1 MKFYATLI
9 LSLIF
14 SLILYSQD
22 TNLTEDMTNYINAS
36 NETVQIDRIS
46 ISLEDALMM
55 AFDYDKTL
63 KQAEYDVRI
72 AQVQKDASFS
82 DLFLPSLSISGG
94 LNLAESQE
102 YSVNDVN
109 TGVYSSPDTWS
120 ASATLSKTLFTG
132 FRNWNTDRARDIN
145 LQMKKDVY
153 YDERLNVDLN
163 TKLNFYNTFVA
174 QENYRVYLQQ
184 QLNYSNRMRET
195 YLKYRNGQVSEYE
208 YLNAKVQYESS
219 KPQVITLS
227 NQYQSL
233 KLTFIRQI
241 GLTNVADDVD
251 LVGSIL
257 DATNI
262 ALPDIPYNDL
272 LTIIM
277 NNNIELKNMSSN
289 LEMLEYNRR
298 VARSYL
304 WPTLSANANVGI
316 TTVDRIKMENGTF
329 KKNREGEFNWGVGFS
344 LNYAL
349 DSLLPFSSTA
359 KGAEEIELSIR
370 QMEVS
375 YEQLRDTIEINSRD
389 LISTARSQAANL
401 ESQAENARTAA
412 YALQMAQ
419 RQYRGGTISTLE
431 VNDAEVT
438 YLNAQLAYL
447 QAIYEY
453 FSSTLQIL
461 KLLGA

>member
-1 MKFYATLI
+1 MKFYATLV
-9 LSLIF
+9 LSLLVLSF
-14 SLILYSQD
+14 VLYSQD
-22 TNLTEDMTNYINAS
+22 AVQEDEIAANN
-36 NETVQIDRIS
+36 RIT
-46 ISLEDALMM
+46 ITLEDALNM
-55 AFDYDKTL
+55 AFDNDKTL

-82 DLFLPSLSISGG
+82 DLFMPSLSISGG
-94 LNLAESQE
+94 LNLAESKE
-102 YSVNDVN
+102 YSMNDLN
-109 TGVYSSPDTWS
+109 TGIYSSPDTWS

-145 LQMKKDVY
+145 LKMQKDIY
-153 YDERLNVDLN
+153 YDEMKNVDLN

-184 QLNYSNRMRET
+184 QLNYSNRMREA
-195 YLKYRNGQVSEYE
+195 YIKYRNGQVSEYE
-208 YLNAKVQYESS
+208 YLNAKVQYETT

-241 GLTNVADDVD
+241 GITNVADDVD

-262 ALPDIPYNDL
+262 TLPDIPYDDL

-289 LEMLEYNRR
+289 LEMLEYNRK

-304 WPTLSANANVGI
+304 WPTLSANANVGV
-316 TTVDRIKMENGTF
+316 TSVDKIKMNS
-329 KKNREGEFNWGVGFS
+329 NREFYKDRTGEFSWGVGFS

-375 YEQLRDTIEINSRD
+375 YEQLRDTIEVSSRD
-389 LISTARSQAANL
+389 LIATAKSQAVNL
-401 ESQAENARTAA
+401 QSQAENAKTAA

-419 RQYRGGTISTLE
+419 RQYRGGTLSTLE

-453 FSSTLQIL
+453 FSSTLQVL

>member
-1 MKFYATLI
+1 MRFYATLF

-14 SLILYSQD
+14 SFALYSQEAD
-22 TNLTEDMTNYINAS
+22 TNTINTADKIAI
-36 NETVQIDRIS
+36 T
-46 ISLEDALMM
+46 LEDALTI
-55 AFDYDKTL
+55 AFDNDKTL
-63 KQAEYDVRI
+63 KQAEYNVRI

-82 DLFLPSLSISGG
+82 DLFMPSLSISGG
-94 LNLAESQE
+94 LNLSESQE
-102 YSVNDVN
+102 YNVNNVP

-120 ASATLSKTLFTG
+120 ASASLSKTLFTG
-132 FRNWNTDRARDIN
+132 FRNWNTDKARDVN
-145 LQMKKDVY
+145 LQMQKDIY
-153 YDERLNVDLN
+153 YDEKKNVDLN

-184 QLNYSNRMRET
+184 QMNYSNRMRET
-195 YLKYRNGQVSEYE
+195 YIKYRNGQVSEYE
-208 YLNAKVQYESS
+208 YLNAKVQYETT
-219 KPQVITLS
+219 KPQVVTLS

-241 GLTNVADDVD
+241 GLTNAADDVD
-251 LVGSIL
+251 LIGSIL

-262 ALPDIPYNDL
+262 TLPDMAYDDL

-304 WPTLSANANVGI
+304 WPTLSASANVGV
-316 TTVDRIKMENGTF
+316 TTVDKVKMENGTF
-329 KKNREGEFNWGVGFS
+329 TKNRGGEFNWGVGFS

-359 KGAEEIELSIR
+359 KGAEEIELSIK

-375 YEQLRDTIEINSRD
+375 YEQLRDTIEVSSRD
-389 LISTARSQAANL
+389 LISTARSQALNL
-401 ESQAENARTAA
+401 QSQAENARTAA

-419 RQYRGGTISTLE
+419 RQYRGGTISMLE
-431 VNDAEVT
+431 VNDAEVV

-453 FSSTLQIL
+453 FSSTLQVL

>member
-1 MKFYATLI
+1 MRFYSTLF

-14 SLILYSQD
+14 SFALYSQEAD
-22 TNLTEDMTNYINAS
+22 TNTINTAAETNKIAI
-36 NETVQIDRIS
+36 T
-46 ISLEDALMM
+46 LEDALTI
-55 AFDYDKTL
+55 AFDNDKTL
-63 KQAEYDVRI
+63 KQAEYNVRI

-82 DLFLPSLSISGG
+82 DLFMPSLSISGG
-94 LNLAESQE
+94 LNLSESQE
-102 YSVNDVN
+102 YTVNN
-109 TGVYSSPDTWS
+109 MSTGVYSSPDTWS
-120 ASATLSKTLFTG
+120 ASASLSKTLFTG
-132 FRNWNTDRARDIN
+132 FRNWNTDRARDVN
-145 LQMKKDVY
+145 LQMQKDIY
-153 YDERLNVDLN
+153 YDEKKNVDLN

-184 QLNYSNRMRET
+184 QMNYSNRMRET
-195 YLKYRNGQVSEYE
+195 YIKYRNGQVSEYE
-208 YLNAKVQYESS
+208 YLNAKVQYETT
-219 KPQVITLS
+219 KPQVVTLS

-241 GLTNVADDVD
+241 GLTNAADEVD

-262 ALPDIPYNDL
+262 TLPDMEYDDL

-289 LEMLEYNRR
+289 LEMLEYNRK

-304 WPTLSANANVGI
+304 WPTLSASANVGV
-316 TTVDRIKMENGTF
+316 TTVDKVKMENGTF
-329 KKNREGEFNWGVGFS
+329 TKNRGGEFNWGVGFS

-359 KGAEEIELSIR
+359 KGAEEIELSIK

-375 YEQLRDTIEINSRD
+375 YDQLRDTIEVSSRD
-389 LISTARSQAANL
+389 LISTARSQALNL
-401 ESQAENARTAA
+401 QSQAENARTAA

-419 RQYRGGTISTLE
+419 RQYRGGTISMLE
-431 VNDAEVT
+431 VNDAEVV

-453 FSSTLQIL
+453 FSSTLQVL

>member
-1 MKFYATLI
+1 MRFYSTLF

-14 SLILYSQD
+14 SFALYSQEAD
-22 TNLTEDMTNYINAS
+22 TNTLDTAAETNKIAI
-36 NETVQIDRIS
+36 T
-46 ISLEDALMM
+46 LEDALTI
-55 AFDYDKTL
+55 AFDNDKTL

-82 DLFLPSLSISGG
+82 DLFMPSLSISGG
-94 LNLAESQE
+94 LNLSESKE
-102 YSVNDVN
+102 YTMNNMS

-120 ASATLSKTLFTG
+120 ASASLSKTLFTG
-132 FRNWNTDRARDIN
+132 FRNWNTDRARDVN
-145 LQMKKDVY
+145 LQMQKDIY
-153 YDERLNVDLN
+153 YDEKKNVDLN

-184 QLNYSNRMRET
+184 QMNYSNRMRET
-195 YLKYRNGQVSEYE
+195 YIKYRNGQVSEYE
-208 YLNAKVQYESS
+208 YLNAKVQYETT
-219 KPQVITLS
+219 KPQVVTLS

-241 GLTNVADDVD
+241 GLTNAADEVD

-262 ALPDIPYNDL
+262 TLPDIAYDDL

-289 LEMLEYNRR
+289 LEMLEYNRK

-304 WPTLSANANVGI
+304 WPTLSASANVGV
-316 TTVDRIKMENGTF
+316 TTVDKVKMENGTF
-329 KKNREGEFNWGVGFS
+329 TKNRGGEFNWGVGFS

-359 KGAEEIELSIR
+359 KGAEEIELSIK

-375 YEQLRDTIEINSRD
+375 YDQLRDTIEVSSRD
-389 LISTARSQAANL
+389 LISTARSQALNL
-401 ESQAENARTAA
+401 QSQAENARTAA

-419 RQYRGGTISTLE
+419 RQYRGGTISMLE
-431 VNDAEVT
+431 VNDAEVV

-453 FSSTLQIL
+453 FSSTLQVL

>member
-1 MKFYATLI
+1 MRFYATLF

-14 SLILYSQD
+14 SFALYSQEAD
-22 TNLTEDMTNYINAS
+22 TNTINTADKIAI
-36 NETVQIDRIS
+36 T
-46 ISLEDALMM
+46 LEDALTI
-55 AFDYDKTL
+55 AFDNDKTL
-63 KQAEYDVRI
+63 KQAEYNVRI
-72 AQVQKDASFS
+72 AQVQKYASFS
-82 DLFLPSLSISGG
+82 DLFMPSLSISGG
-94 LNLAESQE
+94 LNLSESQE
-102 YSVNDVN
+102 YNVNNVP

-120 ASATLSKTLFTG
+120 ASASLSKTLFTG
-132 FRNWNTDRARDIN
+132 FRNWNTDKARDVN
-145 LQMKKDVY
+145 LQMQKDIY
-153 YDERLNVDLN
+153 YDEKKNVDLN

-184 QLNYSNRMRET
+184 QMNYSNRMRET
-195 YLKYRNGQVSEYE
+195 YIKYRNGQVSEYE
-208 YLNAKVQYESS
+208 YLNAKVQYETT
-219 KPQVITLS
+219 KPQVVTLS

-241 GLTNVADDVD
+241 GLTNAADDVD
-251 LVGSIL
+251 LIGSIL

-262 ALPDIPYNDL
+262 TLPDMAYDDL

-304 WPTLSANANVGI
+304 WPTLSASANVGV
-316 TTVDRIKMENGTF
+316 TTVDKVKMENGTF
-329 KKNREGEFNWGVGFS
+329 TKNRGGEFNWGVGFS

-359 KGAEEIELSIR
+359 KGAEEIELSIK

-375 YEQLRDTIEINSRD
+375 YEQLRDTIEVSSRD
-389 LISTARSQAANL
+389 LISTARSQALNL
-401 ESQAENARTAA
+401 QSQAENARTAA

-419 RQYRGGTISTLE
+419 RQYRGGTISMLE
-431 VNDAEVT
+431 VNDAEVV

-453 FSSTLQIL
+453 FSSTLQVL

>member
-1 MKFYATLI
+1 M
-9 LSLIF
+9 
-14 SLILYSQD
+14 
-22 TNLTEDMTNYINAS
+22 
-36 NETVQIDRIS
+36 
-46 ISLEDALMM
+46 
-55 AFDYDKTL
+55 
-63 KQAEYDVRI
+63 
-72 AQVQKDASFS
+72 
-82 DLFLPSLSISGG
+82 
-94 LNLAESQE
+94 NLAQSKE
-102 YSVNDVN
+102 YEINNVS
-109 TGVYSSPDTWS
+109 TGVYTSPDTWS

-132 FRNWNTDRARDIN
+132 FRNWNTDRARDVN
-145 LQMKKDVY
+145 LQMKKDTY

-184 QLNYSNRMRET
+184 QLNYSNRMRES
-195 YLKYRNGQVSEYE
+195 YIKYRNGQVSEYE
-208 YLNAKVQYESS
+208 YLNAKVQYETT

-241 GLTNVADDVD
+241 GLTNVADEVD
-251 LVGSIL
+251 LVGNIL

-262 ALPDIPYNDL
+262 ALPDMAYDDL
-272 LTIIM
+272 LTVIM
-277 NNNIELKNMSSN
+277 NNNIELKNMASN
-289 LEMLEYNRR
+289 LEMLEYNRK

-316 TTVDRIKMENGTF
+316 STVDKIKMENGTF
-329 KKNREGEFNWGVGFS
+329 KKNRQGEFNWGVGFS
-344 LNYAL
+344 LNYSL

-359 KGAEEIELSIR
+359 KNAEEIELSIK

-375 YEQLRDTIEINSRD
+375 YDELRDTIEINSRD
-389 LISTARSQAANL
+389 LISTARSQAVNL
-401 ESQAENARTAA
+401 QSQAENARTAA

-431 VNDAEVT
+431 LNDAEIT

-447 QAIYEY
+447 QAIYDY

>member
-1 MKFYATLI
+1 MRFYATLV
-9 LSLIF
+9 LSLLF
-14 SLILYSQD
+14 SFVLYSQD
-22 TNLTEDMTNYINAS
+22 TNLAQEEAVTNN
-36 NETVQIDRIS
+36 RIS
-46 ISLEDALMM
+46 ITLEDALNI
-55 AFDYDKTL
+55 ALDNDKTL
-63 KQAEYDVRI
+63 KQAEYNVRI

-82 DLFLPSLSISGG
+82 DLFMPSLSISGG
-94 LNLAESQE
+94 LNLSESQE
-102 YSVNDVN
+102 YTINDVG
-109 TGVYSSPDTWS
+109 TGIYTSPDSWS

-132 FRNWNTDRARDIN
+132 FRNWNTDRARDVN
-145 LQMKKDVY
+145 LKMQKEIY
-153 YDERLNVDLN
+153 YDEMKNVDLN

-184 QLNYSNRMRET
+184 QMNYSNRMRET
-195 YLKYRNGQVSEYE
+195 YVKYRNGQVSEYE
-208 YLNAKVQYESS
+208 YLNAKVQYEST
-219 KPQVITLS
+219 KPQVVTLS

-241 GLTNVADDVD
+241 GITNSSDDVD
-251 LVGSIL
+251 LIGSIL

-262 ALPDIPYNDL
+262 TLPDMPYDDL

-289 LEMLEYNRR
+289 LEMLEYNRK

-304 WPTLSANANVGI
+304 WPTFSANANVGI
-316 TTVDRIKMENGTF
+316 STVDKIKMNN
-329 KKNREGEFNWGVGFS
+329 NREFYKDRTGEFNWGVGFS
-344 LNYAL
+344 LSYAL

-370 QMEVS
+370 QMEVN
-375 YEQLRDTIEINSRD
+375 YEQLRDTIEVSSRD
-389 LISTARSQAANL
+389 LISTAKSQALNL
-401 ESQAENARTAA
+401 QSQAENARTAA

-419 RQYRGGTISTLE
+419 RQYRGGTLSMLE

-453 FSSTLQIL
+453 FSSTLQVL

>member
-1 MKFYATLI
+1 MRFYATLF

-14 SLILYSQD
+14 SLALYCQEAD
-22 TNLTEDMTNYINAS
+22 TNTIDTTNK
-36 NETVQIDRIS
+36 IS
-46 ISLEDALMM
+46 ITLEDALTI
-55 AFDYDKTL
+55 AFDNDKTL

-82 DLFLPSLSISGG
+82 DLFMPSLSVSGSLNIS
-94 LNLAESQE
+94 EPQE
-102 YSVNDVN
+102 IANIY
-109 TGVYSSPDTWS
+109 TGIKTSPDTWS

-145 LQMKKDVY
+145 LQMQKDIY
-153 YDERLNVDLN
+153 YDEKKNVDLN

-184 QLNYSNRMRET
+184 QMNYSNRMRET
-195 YLKYRNGQVSEYE
+195 YIKYRNGQVSEYE
-208 YLNAKVQYESS
+208 YLNAKVQYETT
-219 KPQVITLS
+219 KPQVVTLS

-241 GLTNVADDVD
+241 GLTNAADDVD

-262 ALPDIPYNDL
+262 TLPDMAYDDL

-304 WPTLSANANVGI
+304 WPTLSASANVSI
-316 TTVDRIKMENGTF
+316 MTEDQVKNENNNFIKRRGSRF
-329 KKNREGEFNWGVGFS
+329 DWGVGLS
-344 LNYAL
+344 LSYAL

-359 KGAEEIELSIR
+359 KGAEEIELSIK

-375 YEQLRDTIEINSRD
+375 YEQLRDTIEVSSRD
-389 LISTARSQAANL
+389 LISTARSQALNL
-401 ESQAENARTAA
+401 QSQAENARTAA

-419 RQYRGGTISTLE
+419 RQYRGGTISMLE
-431 VNDAEVT
+431 VNDAEVV

-453 FSSTLQIL
+453 FSSTLQVL

>member
-1 MKFYATLI
+1 MKFYATLV
-9 LSLIF
+9 LSLLVLSF
-14 SLILYSQD
+14 VLYSQD
-22 TNLTEDMTNYINAS
+22 TVQEDEIAANN
-36 NETVQIDRIS
+36 RIT
-46 ISLEDALMM
+46 ITLEDALSM
-55 AFDYDKTL
+55 AFDNDKTL

-82 DLFLPSLSISGG
+82 DLFMPSLSISGG
-94 LNLAESQE
+94 LNLAESKE
-102 YSVNDVN
+102 YSMNDLN
-109 TGVYSSPDTWS
+109 TGIYSSPDTWS

-132 FRNWNTDRARDIN
+132 FRNWNTDRARDVN
-145 LQMKKDVY
+145 LKMQKDIY
-153 YDERLNVDLN
+153 YDEMKNVDLN

-184 QLNYSNRMRET
+184 QLNYSNRMREA
-195 YLKYRNGQVSEYE
+195 YIKYRNGQVSEYE
-208 YLNAKVQYESS
+208 YLNAKVQYETT

-233 KLTFIRQI
+233 KSTFIRQI
-241 GLTNVADDVD
+241 GITNVADDVD

-262 ALPDIPYNDL
+262 TLPDIPYDDL

-289 LEMLEYNRR
+289 LEMLEYNRK

-304 WPTLSANANVGI
+304 WPTLSANANVGV
-316 TTVDRIKMENGTF
+316 TSVDKIKMNS
-329 KKNREGEFNWGVGFS
+329 NREFYKDRTGEFSWGVGFS

-375 YEQLRDTIEINSRD
+375 YEQLRDTIEVSSRD
-389 LISTARSQAANL
+389 LIATAKSQAVNL
-401 ESQAENARTAA
+401 QSQAENAKTAA

-419 RQYRGGTISTLE
+419 RQYRGGTLSTLE

-453 FSSTLQIL
+453 FSSTLQVL

>member
-1 MKFYATLI
+1 MKFYATLV
-9 LSLIF
+9 LSLLVLSF
-14 SLILYSQD
+14 VLYSQD
-22 TNLTEDMTNYINAS
+22 AVQEDEIAANN
-36 NETVQIDRIS
+36 RIT
-46 ISLEDALMM
+46 ITLEDALNM
-55 AFDYDKTL
+55 AFDNDKTL

-82 DLFLPSLSISGG
+82 DLFMPSLSISGG
-94 LNLAESQE
+94 LNLAESKE
-102 YSVNDVN
+102 YSMNDLN
-109 TGVYSSPDTWS
+109 TGIYSSPDTWS

-132 FRNWNTDRARDIN
+132 FRNWNTDRARDVN
-145 LQMKKDVY
+145 LKMQKDIY
-153 YDERLNVDLN
+153 YDEMKNVDLN

-184 QLNYSNRMRET
+184 QLNYSNRMREA
-195 YLKYRNGQVSEYE
+195 YIKYRNGQVSEYE
-208 YLNAKVQYESS
+208 YLNAKVQYETT

-241 GLTNVADDVD
+241 GITNVADDVD

-262 ALPDIPYNDL
+262 TLPDIPYDDL

-289 LEMLEYNRR
+289 LEMLEYNRK

-304 WPTLSANANVGI
+304 WPTLSANANVGV
-316 TTVDRIKMENGTF
+316 TSVDKIKMNS
-329 KKNREGEFNWGVGFS
+329 NREFYKDRTGEFSWGVGFS

-375 YEQLRDTIEINSRD
+375 YEQLRDTIEVSSRD
-389 LISTARSQAANL
+389 LIATAKSQAVNL
-401 ESQAENARTAA
+401 QSQAENAKTAA

-419 RQYRGGTISTLE
+419 RQYRGGTLSTLE

-453 FSSTLQIL
+453 FSSTLQVL

>member
-1 MKFYATLI
+1 MKFYATLV
-9 LSLIF
+9 LSLLVF
-14 SLILYSQD
+14 SFVLYSQEEEIAE
-22 TNLTEDMTNYINAS
+22 NNK
-36 NETVQIDRIS
+36 IS
-46 ISLEDALMM
+46 ITLEDALNM
-55 AFDYDKTL
+55 AFDNDKTL
-63 KQAEYDVRI
+63 KQAEYNVRI
-72 AQVQKDASFS
+72 AQVQKDASFA
-82 DLFLPSLSISGG
+82 DLFMPSLSVSGG
-94 LNLAESQE
+94 LNIAESKE
-102 YSVNDVN
+102 YSINDVN
-109 TGVYSSPDTWS
+109 TGIYSSPDTWS

-132 FRNWNTDRARDIN
+132 FRNWNTDRA
-145 LQMKKDVY
+145 KDVNLKMQKDIY
-153 YDERLNVDLN
+153 YDEMKNVDLN

-195 YLKYRNGQVSEYE
+195 YIKYRNGQVSEYE
-208 YLNAKVQYESS
+208 YLNAKVQYETT
-219 KPQVITLS
+219 KPQVATLS

-241 GLTNVADDVD
+241 GITNVADDVD

-262 ALPDIPYNDL
+262 ALPDMPYDDL

-277 NNNIELKNMSSN
+277 NNNIELKNMSRN
-289 LEMLEYNRR
+289 LEMLEYNRK

-316 TTVDRIKMENGTF
+316 TTVDKIKLNS
-329 KKNREGEFNWGVGFS
+329 NREFYKDRSGEFSWGVGFS

-370 QMEVS
+370 QMEVN
-375 YEQLRDTIEINSRD
+375 YEQLRDSIEVSSRD
-389 LISTARSQAANL
+389 LIATAKSQALNL
-401 ESQAENARTAA
+401 ESQAENAKTAA

-419 RQYRGGTISTLE
+419 RQYRGGTLSMLE

-453 FSSTLQIL
+453 FSSTLQVL

>member
-1 MKFYATLI
+1 MRFYSTLF

-14 SLILYSQD
+14 SFALYSQEAD
-22 TNLTEDMTNYINAS
+22 TNTINTAAETNKIAI
-36 NETVQIDRIS
+36 T
-46 ISLEDALMM
+46 LEDALTI
-55 AFDYDKTL
+55 AFDNDKTL

-82 DLFLPSLSISGG
+82 DLFMPSLSISGG
-94 LNLAESQE
+94 LNLSESKE
-102 YSVNDVN
+102 YTMNNMS

-120 ASATLSKTLFTG
+120 ASASLSKTLFTG
-132 FRNWNTDRARDIN
+132 FRNWNTDKARDVN
-145 LQMKKDVY
+145 LQMQKDIY
-153 YDERLNVDLN
+153 YDEKKNVDLN

-184 QLNYSNRMRET
+184 QMNYSNRMRET
-195 YLKYRNGQVSEYE
+195 YIKYRNGQVSEYE
-208 YLNAKVQYESS
+208 YLNAKVQYETT

-241 GLTNVADDVD
+241 GLTNAADEVD

-262 ALPDIPYNDL
+262 TLPDMEYDDL

-289 LEMLEYNRR
+289 LEMLEYNRK

-304 WPTLSANANVGI
+304 WPTLSASANVGV
-316 TTVDRIKMENGTF
+316 TTVDKVKMENGTF
-329 KKNREGEFNWGVGFS
+329 TKNRGGEFNWGVGFS

-359 KGAEEIELSIR
+359 KGAEEIELSIK

-375 YEQLRDTIEINSRD
+375 YDQLRDTIEVSSRD
-389 LISTARSQAANL
+389 LISTARSQALNL
-401 ESQAENARTAA
+401 QSQAENARTAA

-419 RQYRGGTISTLE
+419 RQYRGGTISMLE
-431 VNDAEVT
+431 VNDAEVV

-453 FSSTLQIL
+453 FSSTLQVL

>member
-1 MKFYATLI
+1 MKIYATLI
-9 LSLIF
+9 LSFIL
-14 SLILYSQD
+14 SLALYSQD
-22 TNLTEDMTNYINAS
+22 TNLAETMQEEAIVTNNKIAI
-36 NETVQIDRIS
+36 T
-46 ISLEDALMM
+46 LEDALTM
-55 AFDYDKTL
+55 AFDNDKTL

-82 DLFLPSLSISGG
+82 DLFMPSLSVSGG
-94 LNLAESQE
+94 LNLAESKE
-102 YSVNDVN
+102 ITFNN
-109 TGVYSSPDTWS
+109 AATGLKTSPDTWS

-132 FRNWNTDRARDIN
+132 FRNWNTDKARAVN
-145 LQMKKDVY
+145 LQMQKDIYYDKKKD
-153 YDERLNVDLN
+153 VDLN

-184 QLNYSNRMRET
+184 QLNYSNRMRES
-195 YLKYRNGQVSEYE
+195 YIKYRNGQVSEYE
-208 YLNAKVQYESS
+208 YLNAKVQYETT
-219 KPQVITLS
+219 KPQVVTLS

-233 KLTFIRQI
+233 KLSFIRQI
-241 GLTNVADDVD
+241 GLTNVADEVD

-262 ALPDIPYNDL
+262 TLPDMPYDDL

-277 NNNIELKNMSSN
+277 NNNIELKSMSSN
-289 LEMLEYNRR
+289 LEMLEYNRK

-304 WPTLSANANVGI
+304 WPTLSASANVGV
-316 TTVDRIKMENGTF
+316 TTVDKIKMQNNTF
-329 KKNREGEFNWGVGFS
+329 SKNRSGEFNWGVGVS

-375 YEQLRDTIEINSRD
+375 YEELRDTIEVNSRD
-389 LISTARSQAANL
+389 LISTAKSQALNL
-401 ESQAENARTAA
+401 QSQAENARTAA

-431 VNDAEVT
+431 VSDAEVT

-453 FSSTLQIL
+453 FSSTLQVL

>member
-1 MKFYATLI
+1 
-9 LSLIF
+9 
-14 SLILYSQD
+14 
-22 TNLTEDMTNYINAS
+22 
-36 NETVQIDRIS
+36 
-46 ISLEDALMM
+46 
-55 AFDYDKTL
+55 

-82 DLFLPSLSISGG
+82 DLFMPSLTISGG
-94 LNLAESQE
+94 LDLSESKE
-102 YSVNDVN
+102 YSISNRN

-120 ASATLSKTLFTG
+120 ASASLSKTLFTG
-132 FRNWNTDRARDIN
+132 FKNWNTDRARDVN
-145 LQMKKDVY
+145 LKMKKDTY
-153 YDERLNVDLN
+153 YDEMLNVDLD

-184 QLNYSNRMRET
+184 QLNYSNRMREA
-195 YLKYRNGQVSEYE
+195 YIKYRNGQVSEYE
-208 YLNAKVQYESS
+208 YLNAKVQYETT

-241 GLTNVADDVD
+241 GLTNIADDVD
-251 LVGSIL
+251 LVGNIL

-262 ALPDIPYNDL
+262 ALPDMAYDDL

-277 NNNIELKNMSSN
+277 NNNIELKNMASN
-289 LEMLEYNRR
+289 LEMLEYNRK

-304 WPTLSANANVGI
+304 WPTLSASANVGI
-316 TTVDRIKMENGTF
+316 TTVDKVKMENGTF
-329 KKNREGEFNWGVGFS
+329 TKNRVGEFSWGVGFS
-344 LNYAL
+344 LSYSLN
-349 DSLLPFSSTA
+349 SLLPFSSTA
-359 KGAEEIELSIR
+359 KAAEEIELSIK

-375 YEQLRDTIEINSRD
+375 YDELRDTIEISSRD
-389 LISTARSQAANL
+389 LISTARSQAVNL
-401 ESQAENARTAA
+401 QSQAENARTAA

-431 VNDAEVT
+431 LSDAEIT

-447 QAIYEY
+447 QAIYDY

>member
-1 MKFYATLI
+1 MRFYSTLF

-14 SLILYSQD
+14 SFALYSQEAD
-22 TNLTEDMTNYINAS
+22 TNTLDTAAETNKIAI
-36 NETVQIDRIS
+36 T
-46 ISLEDALMM
+46 LEDALTI
-55 AFDYDKTL
+55 AFDNDKTL
-63 KQAEYDVRI
+63 KQAEYNVRI

-82 DLFLPSLSISGG
+82 DLFMPSLSISGG
-94 LNLAESQE
+94 LNLSESKE
-102 YSVNDVN
+102 YTVNN
-109 TGVYSSPDTWS
+109 MSTGVYSSPDTWS
-120 ASATLSKTLFTG
+120 ASASLSKTLFTG
-132 FRNWNTDRARDIN
+132 FRNWNTDRARDVN
-145 LQMKKDVY
+145 LQMQKDIY
-153 YDERLNVDLN
+153 YDEKKNVDLN

-184 QLNYSNRMRET
+184 QMNYSNRMRET
-195 YLKYRNGQVSEYE
+195 YIKYRNGQVSEYE
-208 YLNAKVQYESS
+208 YLNAKVQYETT
-219 KPQVITLS
+219 KPQVVTLS

-241 GLTNVADDVD
+241 GLTNAADEVD

-262 ALPDIPYNDL
+262 TLPDIAYDDL

-289 LEMLEYNRR
+289 LEMLEYNRK

-304 WPTLSANANVGI
+304 WPTLSASANVGV
-316 TTVDRIKMENGTF
+316 TTVDKVKMENGTF
-329 KKNREGEFNWGVGFS
+329 TKNRGGEFNWGVGFS

-359 KGAEEIELSIR
+359 KGAEEIELSIK

-375 YEQLRDTIEINSRD
+375 YDQLRDTIEVSSRD
-389 LISTARSQAANL
+389 LISTARSQALNL
-401 ESQAENARTAA
+401 QSQAENARTAA

-419 RQYRGGTISTLE
+419 RQYRGGTISMLE
-431 VNDAEVT
+431 VNDAEVV

-453 FSSTLQIL
+453 FSSTLQVL

>member
-1 MKFYATLI
+1 MKFYATLV
-9 LSLIF
+9 LSLLVF
-14 SLILYSQD
+14 SFILYSQD
-22 TNLTEDMTNYINAS
+22 TVQEEEIVTNN
-36 NETVQIDRIS
+36 RIT
-46 ISLEDALMM
+46 ITLEDALNM
-55 AFDYDKTL
+55 AFDNDKTL

-82 DLFLPSLSISGG
+82 DLFMPSLSISGG
-94 LNLAESQE
+94 LNLAESKE
-102 YSVNDVN
+102 YSINEVN
-109 TGVYSSPDTWS
+109 TGIYSSPDTWS

-132 FRNWNTDRARDIN
+132 FRNWNTDRARDVN
-145 LQMKKDVY
+145 LKMQKDIY
-153 YDERLNVDLN
+153 YDERKNVDLN

-184 QLNYSNRMRET
+184 QLNYSNRMREA
-195 YLKYRNGQVSEYE
+195 YIKYRNGQVSEYE
-208 YLNAKVQYESS
+208 YLNAKVQYETT
-219 KPQVITLS
+219 KPQVVTLS

-241 GLTNVADDVD
+241 GITNVADDVD

-262 ALPDIPYNDL
+262 TLPDIPYDDL

-289 LEMLEYNRR
+289 LEMLEYNRK

-304 WPTLSANANVGI
+304 WPTLSANANVGV
-316 TTVDRIKMENGTF
+316 TSVDKIKMNS
-329 KKNREGEFNWGVGFS
+329 NREFYKDRTGEFSWGVGFS

-375 YEQLRDTIEINSRD
+375 YEQLRDTIEVSSRD
-389 LISTARSQAANL
+389 LIATAKSQAVNL
-401 ESQAENARTAA
+401 QSQAENAKTAA

-419 RQYRGGTISTLE
+419 RQYRGGTLSTLE

-453 FSSTLQIL
+453 FSSTLQVL

>member
-1 MKFYATLI
+1 MRFYVTLVLI
-9 LSLIF
+9 LILNMS
-14 SLILYSQD
+14 LYSQD
-22 TNLTEDMTNYINAS
+22 TNLTDNIT
-36 NETVQIDRIS
+36 NETKIS
-46 ISLEDALMM
+46 ITLEDALNM
-55 AFDYDKTL
+55 ALDASKTL

-82 DLFLPSLSISGG
+82 DLFMPSLTISGG

-102 YSVNDVN
+102 YEVNSIP
-109 TGVYSSPDTWS
+109 TGVYTSPDTWS
-120 ASATLSKTLFTG
+120 ASAALSKTLFTG
-132 FRNWNTDRARDIN
+132 FRNWNTDRARDVN
-145 LQMKKDVY
+145 LKMKKDTY

-184 QLNYSNRMRET
+184 QLNYSNRMREA
-195 YLKYRNGQVSEYE
+195 YIKYRNGQVSEYE
-208 YLNAKVQYESS
+208 YLNAKVQYETT

-241 GLTNVADDVD
+241 GLTNIADDVD
-251 LVGSIL
+251 LVGNIL

-262 ALPDIPYNDL
+262 ALPDMSYDDL

-277 NNNIELKNMSSN
+277 NNNIELKNMASN
-289 LEMLEYNRR
+289 LEMLEYNRK

-304 WPTLSANANVGI
+304 WPTLSASANVGI
-316 TTVDRIKMENGTF
+316 TTVDKVKMENGTF
-329 KKNREGEFNWGVGFS
+329 KKNRAGEFNWGVGFS
-344 LNYAL
+344 LSYSL

-359 KGAEEIELSIR
+359 KGAEEIELSIK

-375 YEQLRDTIEINSRD
+375 YDELRDTIEISSRD
-389 LISTARSQAANL
+389 LISTARSQAVNL
-401 ESQAENARTAA
+401 QSQAENARTAA

-431 VNDAEVT
+431 LSDAEIT

-447 QAIYEY
+447 QAIYDY

>member
-1 MKFYATLI
+1 MRFYSTLF

-14 SLILYSQD
+14 SLALYSQEAD
-22 TNLTEDMTNYINAS
+22 TNTLNTAAETNKIAI
-36 NETVQIDRIS
+36 T
-46 ISLEDALMM
+46 LEDALTI
-55 AFDYDKTL
+55 AFDNDKTL

-82 DLFLPSLSISGG
+82 DLFMPSLSISGG
-94 LNLAESQE
+94 LNLSESKE
-102 YSVNDVN
+102 YSVNN
-109 TGVYSSPDTWS
+109 MSTGVYSSPDTWS
-120 ASATLSKTLFTG
+120 AGATLSKTLFTG

-145 LQMKKDVY
+145 LQMQKDIY
-153 YDERLNVDLN
+153 YDEKKNVDLN

-184 QLNYSNRMRET
+184 QMNYSNRMRET
-195 YLKYRNGQVSEYE
+195 YVKYRNGQVSEYE
-208 YLNAKVQYESS
+208 YLNAKVQYETT
-219 KPQVITLS
+219 KPQVVTLS

-241 GLTNVADDVD
+241 GLTNAADEVD

-262 ALPDIPYNDL
+262 TLPDMAYDDL

-304 WPTLSANANVGI
+304 WPTLSASANVGV
-316 TTVDRIKMENGTF
+316 TTVDKVKMENGTF
-329 KKNREGEFNWGVGFS
+329 TKNRGGEFNWGVGFS

-359 KGAEEIELSIR
+359 KGAEEIELSIK
-370 QMEVS
+370 QMEVN
-375 YEQLRDTIEINSRD
+375 YEQLRDTIEVSSRD
-389 LISTARSQAANL
+389 LISTARSQALNL
-401 ESQAENARTAA
+401 QSQAENARTAA

-419 RQYRGGTISTLE
+419 RQYRGGTISMLE
-431 VNDAEVT
+431 VNDAEVV

-453 FSSTLQIL
+453 FSSTLQVL

>member
-1 MKFYATLI
+1 MRFYSTLF

-14 SLILYSQD
+14 SFALYSQEAD
-22 TNLTEDMTNYINAS
+22 TNTLDTAAETNKIAI
-36 NETVQIDRIS
+36 T
-46 ISLEDALMM
+46 LEDALTI
-55 AFDYDKTL
+55 AFDNDKTL

-82 DLFLPSLSISGG
+82 DLFMPSLSISGG
-94 LNLAESQE
+94 LNLSESQE
-102 YSVNDVN
+102 YTVNN
-109 TGVYSSPDTWS
+109 MSTGVYSSPDTWS
-120 ASATLSKTLFTG
+120 ASASLSKTLFTG

-145 LQMKKDVY
+145 LQMQKDIY
-153 YDERLNVDLN
+153 YDEKKNVDLN

-184 QLNYSNRMRET
+184 QMNYSNRMRET
-195 YLKYRNGQVSEYE
+195 YIKYRNGQVSEYE
-208 YLNAKVQYESS
+208 YLNAKVQYETT
-219 KPQVITLS
+219 KPQVVTLS

-241 GLTNVADDVD
+241 GLTNAADEVD

-262 ALPDIPYNDL
+262 TLPDIAYDDL

-289 LEMLEYNRR
+289 LEMLEYNRK

-304 WPTLSANANVGI
+304 WPTLSASANVGV
-316 TTVDRIKMENGTF
+316 TTVDKVKMENGTF
-329 KKNREGEFNWGVGFS
+329 TKNRGGEFNWGVGFS

-359 KGAEEIELSIR
+359 KGAEEIELSIK

-375 YEQLRDTIEINSRD
+375 YDQLRDTIEVSSRD
-389 LISTARSQAANL
+389 LISTARSQALNL
-401 ESQAENARTAA
+401 QSQAENARTAA

-419 RQYRGGTISTLE
+419 RQYRGGTISMLE
-431 VNDAEVT
+431 VNDAEVV

-453 FSSTLQIL
+453 FSSTLQVL

>member
-1 MKFYATLI
+1 MKFYSRLIFGLI
-9 LSLIF
+9 LSFNLSF
-14 SLILYSQD
+14 NLSLHSQD
-22 TNLTEDMTNYINAS
+22 TNFTEYINRT
-36 NETVQIDRIS
+36 NDKIS
-46 ISLEDALMM
+46 ITLEDALII

-82 DLFLPSLSISGG
+82 DLFLPSLTISGG
-94 LNLAESQE
+94 LNLSEPRE
-102 YSVNDVN
+102 YSINN
-109 TGVYSSPDTWS
+109 TSTGIYSSPDTWNAS
-120 ASATLSKTLFTG
+120 ASLSKTLFTG

-145 LQMKKDVY
+145 LQMKKDIY

-174 QENYRVYLQQ
+174 QENYKVYLQQ

-208 YLNAKVQYESS
+208 YLNSKVQYEST

-241 GLTNVADDVD
+241 GLTNVGDEVD

-262 ALPDIPYNDL
+262 SLPDIPFNDL

-277 NNNIELKNMSSN
+277 NNNIELKSMGSN
-289 LEMLEYNRR
+289 LKMLEYNRK

-316 TTVDRIKMENGTF
+316 TTIDKIKMENGTF

-370 QMEVS
+370 QMEIN
-375 YEQLRDTIEINSRD
+375 YEQLRDIIEINSRD
-389 LISTARSQAANL
+389 LISTAKSQALNL

-431 VNDAEVT
+431 VNDAEIT

>member
-1 MKFYATLI
+1 MRFYSTLF

-14 SLILYSQD
+14 SFALYSQEAD
-22 TNLTEDMTNYINAS
+22 TNTINTAAETNKIAI
-36 NETVQIDRIS
+36 T
-46 ISLEDALMM
+46 LEDALTI
-55 AFDYDKTL
+55 AFDNDKTL

-82 DLFLPSLSISGG
+82 DLFMPSLSISGG
-94 LNLAESQE
+94 LNLSESQE
-102 YSVNDVN
+102 YTVNN
-109 TGVYSSPDTWS
+109 MSTGVYSSPDTWS
-120 ASATLSKTLFTG
+120 ASASLSKTLFTG
-132 FRNWNTDRARDIN
+132 FRNWNTDRARDVN
-145 LQMKKDVY
+145 LQMQKDIY
-153 YDERLNVDLN
+153 YDEKKNVDLN

-184 QLNYSNRMRET
+184 QMNYSNRMRET
-195 YLKYRNGQVSEYE
+195 YIKYRNGQVSEYE
-208 YLNAKVQYESS
+208 YLNAKVQYETT
-219 KPQVITLS
+219 KPQVVTLS

-241 GLTNVADDVD
+241 GLTNAADEVD

-262 ALPDIPYNDL
+262 TLPDMEYDDL

-289 LEMLEYNRR
+289 LEMLEYNRK

-304 WPTLSANANVGI
+304 WPTLSASANVGV
-316 TTVDRIKMENGTF
+316 TTVDKVKMENGTF
-329 KKNREGEFNWGVGFS
+329 TKNRGGEFNWGVGFS

-359 KGAEEIELSIR
+359 KGAEEIELSIK

-375 YEQLRDTIEINSRD
+375 YDQLRDTIEVSSRD
-389 LISTARSQAANL
+389 LISTARSQALNL
-401 ESQAENARTAA
+401 QSQAENARTAA

-419 RQYRGGTISTLE
+419 RQYRGGTISMLE
-431 VNDAEVT
+431 VNDAEVV

-453 FSSTLQIL
+453 FSSTLQVL

>member
-1 MKFYATLI
+1 MRFYAALV

-14 SLILYSQD
+14 SFILYSQD
-22 TNLTEDMTNYINAS
+22 EMPEEEVITNN
-36 NETVQIDRIS
+36 RIT
-46 ISLEDALMM
+46 ITLEDALNI
-55 AFDYDKTL
+55 AFDNDKTL

-82 DLFLPSLSISGG
+82 DLFMPSLTVSGG
-94 LNLAESQE
+94 LNLAESKE
-102 YSVNDVN
+102 YSINDVS
-109 TGVYSSPDTWS
+109 TGIYTSPDTWS

-132 FRNWNTDRARDIN
+132 FRNWNTDRARDVN
-145 LQMKKDVY
+145 LKMKKDVY
-153 YDERLNVDLN
+153 YDEKKNVDLN

-195 YLKYRNGQVSEYE
+195 YIKYRNGQVSEYE
-208 YLNAKVQYESS
+208 YLNAKVQYETT

-241 GLTNVADDVD
+241 GITNTADDVD

-262 ALPDIPYNDL
+262 TLPDMPYDDL

-277 NNNIELKNMSSN
+277 NNNIELKSMSSN

-304 WPTLSANANVGI
+304 WPTLSASANVGV
-316 TTVDRIKMENGTF
+316 TTVDKIKMENGTF
-329 KKNREGEFNWGVGFS
+329 KKNRAGEFNWGVGFS

-370 QMEVS
+370 QMEVN
-375 YEQLRDTIEINSRD
+375 YAQLRDTIEVSSRD
-389 LISTARSQAANL
+389 LISTAKSQALNL
-401 ESQAENARTAA
+401 QSQAENARTAA

-419 RQYRGGTISTLE
+419 RQYRGGTISMLE
-431 VNDAEVT
+431 VNDAEVV

-453 FSSTLQIL
+453 FSSTLQVL
-461 KLLGA
+461 KLLGV

>member
-1 MKFYATLI
+1 MRFYSTLF

-14 SLILYSQD
+14 SLALYSQEAD
-22 TNLTEDMTNYINAS
+22 TNTLNTAAETNKIAI
-36 NETVQIDRIS
+36 T
-46 ISLEDALMM
+46 LEDALTI
-55 AFDYDKTL
+55 AFDNDKTL

-82 DLFLPSLSISGG
+82 DLFMPSLSISGG
-94 LNLAESQE
+94 LNLSESQE
-102 YSVNDVN
+102 YTVNN
-109 TGVYSSPDTWS
+109 MSTGVYSSPDTWS
-120 ASATLSKTLFTG
+120 ASASLSKTLFTG

-145 LQMKKDVY
+145 LQMQKDIY
-153 YDERLNVDLN
+153 YDEKKNVDLN

-184 QLNYSNRMRET
+184 QMNYSNRMRET
-195 YLKYRNGQVSEYE
+195 YIKYRNGQVSEYE
-208 YLNAKVQYESS
+208 YLNAKVQYETT
-219 KPQVITLS
+219 KPQVVTLS

-241 GLTNVADDVD
+241 GLTNAADEVD

-262 ALPDIPYNDL
+262 TLPDMAYDDL

-304 WPTLSANANVGI
+304 WPTLSASANVGV
-316 TTVDRIKMENGTF
+316 TTVDKVKMENGTF
-329 KKNREGEFNWGVGFS
+329 TKNRGGEFNWGVGFS

-359 KGAEEIELSIR
+359 KGAEEIELSIK
-370 QMEVS
+370 QMEVN
-375 YEQLRDTIEINSRD
+375 YEQLRDTIEVSSRD
-389 LISTARSQAANL
+389 LISTARSQALNL
-401 ESQAENARTAA
+401 QSQAENARTAA

-419 RQYRGGTISTLE
+419 RQYRGGTISMLE
-431 VNDAEVT
+431 VNDAEVV

-453 FSSTLQIL
+453 FSSTLQVL